1 MFYQMFREE
10 LILLPLKLEEGT
22 LLNSFYKATI
32 ILIPKTDKSRR
43 ENYSPIIVMNID
55 AKVLT
60 KY

>member
-43 ENYSPIIVMNID
+43 ENYSPIIVMNIEI
-55 AKVLT
+55 
-60 KY
+60 